1 MLLPVNLRAMTGA
14 DIPAGMRL
22 KEIAGWNQTPA
33 DWLRFLESS
42 PGGCFVADL
51 GGRVAGTAATII
63 YENRFAWI
71 GMVLVDP
78 AFRGRGIGTRLLE
91 KTIEFL
97 DKRGLPAM
105 KLDATPQGKP
115 IYERLGF
122 KSEYEIERWLLRRPS
137 HPPALPATRPE
148 ALDEVLKLD
157 QQVFGANRSELLRSL
172 ASEAPA
178 FALAAWQDDE
188 LKGYAFGRAGSRADH
203 LGPCVAW
210 DEQAAAA
217 LLDQFLHRSSRNM
230 IFVDRVKPCGL
241 LATLLRTR
249 GFELSRQLTRM
260 FRGPNDFPGRPEM
273 QCAILGPEFG

>member
-1 MLLPVNLRAMTGA
+1 MTEA
-14 DIPAGMRL
+14 DIPVGMRL
-22 KEIAGWNQTPA
+22 KEVAGWNQTPA
-33 DWLRFLESS
+33 DWRRFLKFS
-42 PGGCFVADL
+42 PGGCFVAEL
-51 GGRVAGTAATII
+51 EGRIAGTVTTII

-78 AFRGRGIGTRLLE
+78 AFRGRGIGTRLIE
-91 KTIEFL
+91 NAIEFL
-97 DKRGLPAM
+97 DKRGVPTM

-115 IYERLGF
+115 VYERLGF

-137 HPPALPATRPE
+137 HPHGSPASRPE
-148 ALDEVLKLD
+148 VLDEVLKLD
-157 QQVFGANRSELLRSL
+157 HQVFGASRSELLRSL

-178 FALAAWQDDE
+178 FTLATCGDDE

-210 DEQAAAA
+210 DEPTAAA

-230 IFVDRVKPCGL
+230 IFVDRVKPCEL
-241 LATLLRTR
+241 LAAILRPR

-260 FRGPNDFPGRPEM
+260 VRGPNDFPGRPEL
-273 QCAILGPEFG
+273 QCSILGPEFG